1 MHMKLSPFTRAP
13 EPRAGDAARRVTVG
27 GKSCQLSTPCDR
39 ESVAHRSQFVA
50 LAFDRPQTVF
60 HLSQWRWPVIGPY
73 NGFSGAARIRGWQLI
88 QFYRANGWLTHD
100 DVCSVTGA
108 PGETQLHNEDYVRP
122 WDAYPVS
129 KRTHILIHTRA
140 RFAKAWAAFLANDAL
155 PDTWAKTLSTTD
167 AGFATANRNCS
178 VAQLLEHAPHP
189 AWVDVPEKEFD
200 RR

>member
-1 MHMKLSPFTRAP
+1 L
-13 EPRAGDAARRVTVG
+13 V
-27 GKSCQLSTPCDR
+27 
-39 ESVAHRSQFVA
+39 
-50 LAFDRPQTVF
+50 
-60 HLSQWRWPVIGPY
+60 
-73 NGFSGAARIRGWQLI
+73 

-108 PGETQLHNEDYVRP
+108 TGETQLHNEDYIRP

-129 KRTHILIHTRA
+129 KRTHILNHTRT

-167 AGFATANRNCS
+167 AGVATASRNCS

-200 RR
+200 SR